1 MKKAYQTPVLTAEE
15 FELIDVIA
23 ASTAEPVQ
31 EDPTLENKSDN
42 WDVPIPI
49 GI

>member
-1 MKKAYQTPVLTAEE
+1 MKKAYKTPVLTAEE
-15 FELIDVIA
+15 FDLVDVIA

-31 EDPTLENKSDN
+31 EDPTLENKNSN
-42 WDVPIPI
+42 WEVPIPI

>member
-1 MKKAYQTPVLTAEE
+1 MKKAYKTPVLTAEE
-15 FELIDVIA
+15 FDLADVIA
-23 ASTAEPVQ
+23 ASTGEPV
-31 EDPTLENKSDN
+31 EEESTLKNKSDN

>member
-1 MKKAYQTPVLTAEE
+1 MKKAYKTPVLTAEE
-15 FELIDVIA
+15 FDLVDVIA

-31 EDPTLENKSDN
+31 EDPTLENKPNN
-42 WDVPIPI
+42 WEVPIPI

>member
-1 MKKAYQTPVLTAEE
+1 MKKTYQTPVLTAEE
-15 FELIDVIA
+15 FDLIDVIA